1 MPKVV
6 GVKFYKQGVETGKI
20 YYFSINETEE
30 TLRVGFDLIVSTQKG
45 EEVVKAVTE
54 VKEISEDS
62 VVTPLKPIV
71 RIATAKDRKNHKNN
85 IKDEPKVVETAKIL
99 AEDLNPEIQIIAAEY
114 VLDRSQLLIYFVSEK
129 RVDFR
134 ELVKELVSRYRTR
147 IELRQVGVRDEAKV
161 IGGIGM
167 CGRVICCNTYLSSF
181 ETVSINMAKNQSL
194 SLIPSKVSG
203 ICGRLLCCLRYE
215 DEDYKILK
223 KGLPKL
229 GSKFETSD
237 GVGKVVSHNV
247 LLGSF
252 KVYVKGK
259 GLVDVDASSI
269 K

>member
-6 GVKFYKQGVETGKI
+6 GVKFYKHGVETGKI
-20 YYFSINETEE
+20 YNFSADGHDFKK
-30 TLRVGFDLIVSTQKG
+30 GFDLIVSTQKG
-45 EEVVKAVTE
+45 EEVVKAVTDIR
-54 VKEISEDS
+54 EISEDS
-62 VVTPLKPIV
+62 VVTPLKPIIRV
-71 RIATAKDRKNHKNN
+71 ATPRDRKNHRNN
-85 IKDEPKVVETAKIL
+85 VKEEPQVVETAKKL
-99 AEDLNPEIQIIAAEY
+99 AEKHNPNIQIIAAEY
-114 VLDRSQLLIYFVSEK
+114 VLDRSQLLIFFVSEK

-134 ELVKELVSRYRTR
+134 DLVKELVSKYRTR

-167 CGRVICCNTYLSSF
+167 CGRVICCYTYLTSF

-215 DEDYKILK
+215 NEDYKILK

-229 GSKFETSD
+229 GSKYETSE
-237 GVGKVVSHNV
+237 GLGKVVSHNV
-247 LLGSF
+247 LLGTF
-252 KVYVKGK
+252 KVFVKGR
-259 GLVDVDASSI
+259 GLVDIDASSV